1 MKRSLTKLA
10 FAFALIVFPH
20 VATSANAC
28 SCFPLPSPYRAFQE
42 AKAVFV
48 GKVISSKDV
57 PAQEQIRDKTYTY
70 IERHFRF
77 VVAESLKNVSKSEV
91 DINAGR
97 VDSSCYQGFTIGG
110 SYLIYAYGDS
120 AEALGAGAC
129 TRTNN
134 LSYASDDLYYIRAL
148 LRGVPE
154 PRVYGSVT
162 RVDND
167 LTKANSA
174 RIVPIEGVKV
184 LIEGAGRQFE
194 VVTNK
199 QGLYSLAKVPDG
211 RYKAKP
217 VLSERYQTY
226 FPAEVE
232 FILGSKPQDSY
243 PPVQQGA
250 GAYASFQIG
259 WNNSI
264 SGRILDS
271 EGNPIV
277 RAKASVM
284 LTNGSNPR
292 VIKEDDY
299 DHHSDGKYQFSGLT
313 PGKYLLS
320 VKIRA
325 PFADT
330 NRSSRFYYPHVEDL
344 GQATEIT
351 IGERGSLEARDIRLP
366 PGYLVRQIEGV
377 LVWPNGVP
385 VSGGWVF
392 LADAKD
398 SADDD
403 KKYDWTSTDELG
415 RFSLQAFVG
424 AKYWV
429 HGQSN
434 SSGRGEP
441 IEVTVGKSNEPLKVV
456 IPFPRPTEP

>member
-1 MKRSLTKLA
+1 MKRSLTKLV
-10 FAFALIVFPH
+10 FTFALTVSPYL
-20 VATSANAC
+20 ATSANAC

-57 PAQEQIRDKTYTY
+57 AAQEQIRDKAYTYT
-70 IERHFRF
+70 ERHFRF
-77 VVAESLKNVSKSEV
+77 VVAESLKNLSKSEV

-97 VDSSCYQGFTIGG
+97 VDSSCYQGFTIGE

-129 TRTNN
+129 TRTSN
-134 LSYASDDLYYIRAL
+134 LSYASDDLYYLRAL

-162 RVDND
+162 RIDND
-167 LTKANSA
+167 LTKPTSA
-174 RIVPIEGVKV
+174 RVVPMEGVKV
-184 LIEGAGRQFE
+184 IIEGAGRQFE
-194 VVTNK
+194 AVTNK
-199 QGLYSLAKVPDG
+199 QGLYSLFKVPDG
-211 RYKAKP
+211 RYKARPMLPDKY
-217 VLSERYQTY
+217 STY
-226 FPAEVE
+226 YPAEEE
-232 FILGSKPQDSY
+232 FILGSKQQDSY
-243 PPVQQGA
+243 PPVQRGA

-259 WNNSI
+259 WKNSM
-264 SGRILDS
+264 SGRILDA

-277 RAKASVM
+277 RAKAAVM
-284 LTNGSNPR
+284 LTHGSNPI
-292 VIKEDDY
+292 VIEEDEY
-299 DHHSDGKYQFSGLT
+299 DHHPDGKYQFSGLT

-325 PFADT
+325 PFSET
-330 NRSSRFYYPHVEDL
+330 NKSYRFYYPHVEDL
-344 GQATEIT
+344 SQANEIT
-351 IGERGSLEARDIRLP
+351 IGESGSLEARDIRLP
-366 PGYLVRQIEGV
+366 PGYLVRQIEGT

-385 VSGGWVF
+385 VSGAWVF

-398 SADDD
+398 SADDE

-429 HGQSN
+429 HGESN
-434 SSGRGEP
+434 SSGKGEP
-441 IEVTVGKSNEPLKVV
+441 IEVIVGKNNEPLKVV
-456 IPFPRPTEP
+456 IPFPKPAEP